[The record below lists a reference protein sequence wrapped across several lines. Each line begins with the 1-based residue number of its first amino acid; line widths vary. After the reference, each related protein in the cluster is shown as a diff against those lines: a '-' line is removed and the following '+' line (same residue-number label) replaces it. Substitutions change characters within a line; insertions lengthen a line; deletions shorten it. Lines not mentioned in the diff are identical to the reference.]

1 MITEITRDELRQ
13 KLDHLKKS
21 VLIEALPPED
31 YRQSHLPGAL
41 NMPPDQ
47 VRNLASEL
55 IPRNDMEV
63 IVYCTGPECDAAQN
77 VAQQLVTMGYSNVR
91 LYKGGK
97 RDWIS
102 AGLPIVADK
111 QKQNVA

>member
-1 MITEITRDELRQ
+1 MVTEITREDLRQ
-13 KLDHLKKS
+13 KLDHPKKS
-21 VLIEALPPED
+21 VLVEALPPED

-63 IVYCTGPECDAAQN
+63 IVYCANPQCDASER
-77 VAQQLVTMGYSNVR
+77 VAQQLLTMGYSNVR
-91 LYKGGK
+91 LYRAGK
-97 RDWIS
+97 QDWIS
-102 AGLPIVADK
+102 AGLPIIKESSNA
-111 QKQNVA
+111 A

>member
-1 MITEITRDELRQ
+1 MVTEITREELRQ
-13 KLDHLKKS
+13 KLDHPKKT
-21 VLIEALPPED
+21 VLLEALSPKE

-47 VRNLASEL
+47 VRHLASDL

-63 IVYCTGPECDAAQN
+63 IVYCTGPECDASDR
-77 VAQQLVTMGYSNVR
+77 VAQQLLTLGYANMRV
-91 LYKGGK
+91 YKAGK

-102 AGLPIVADK
+102 AGLPIVEERQTA
-111 QKQNVA
+111 A